1 MSMLGM
7 LCLSI
12 QTTKTRTG
20 DVFRGLTRLVIYA
33 CRDAVGARG
42 LLAHSCLSFRALL
55 LVLIHLLQL
64 LLSMEDLEPH
74 HA

>member
-1 MSMLGM
+1 MPAGMLGM

-33 CRDAVGARG
+33 CRDQFASRKTKRFGTERPKP
-42 LLAHSCLSFRALL
+42 CPK
-55 LVLIHLLQL
+55 LQV
-64 LLSMEDLEPH
+64 
-74 HA
+74 